1 MRAGNSITS
10 GSLNGSVVYHP
21 CSRSHTTGGF
31 RHSSIVVQM
40 ENDGAKWWPSTVRLA
55 PNLVLSFLSQN
66 TLQDSILSLGLAVA
80 FYNGITGFACVWY
93 FRRSLSEDA
102 RNFWLRGLL
111 PLLGSIGMTW
121 AFVKSATDMIDA
133 DYGYTTFG
141 SVGGVFVIG
150 VGMLALGVP
159 LMLACA
165 VKLHP
170 FFRGRRST
178 RTPRSWCRTPANLPV
193 AACDSGVDPCRCCR
207 DQWSSPLKT
216 HESVSNTTV

>member
-1 MRAGNSITS
+1 M
-10 GSLNGSVVYHP
+10 
-21 CSRSHTTGGF
+21 
-31 RHSSIVVQM
+31 
-40 ENDGAKWWPSTVRLA
+40 GATA
-55 PNLVLSFLSQN
+55 IFFYLVLSFLSQN

-80 FYNGITGFACVWY
+80 FYYGITGFACVWY
-93 FRRSLSEDA
+93 FRRTLFENA

-150 VGMLALGVP
+150 VGMLALGIP

-165 VKLHP
+165 AKLRP
-170 FFRGRRST
+170 FFRGET
-178 RTPRSWCRTPANLPV
+178 LDENTPILVPDTGEPPRGGL
-193 AACDSGVDPCRCCR
+193 
-207 DQWSSPLKT
+207 
-216 HESVSNTTV
+216 